1 MPSRQPSLR
10 TDDVHRHVREH
21 AVATAG
27 RGRLGVELE
36 WLTWPLD
43 DPARPICFD
52 QLRTEVAG
60 PLPRGGRLTFEPG
73 GQVELS
79 SLPQAGIGAA
89 HAAVAADLA
98 VLRGRIGDAG
108 VDLVGLGLD
117 PFRPCRRVVG
127 GPRYDAMEAYF
138 DGAGSA
144 GRRMMCGTASIQ
156 LNLDMTGE
164 GTPGARWELAHAI
177 GPVLAAAC
185 ANSPIV
191 GGRPSRWRSARLA
204 VWAAIDRTRTAP
216 ACTSGLAIGDD
227 AAESTASPS
236 DQWAQYALGARVM
249 LVRAGP
255 GRFVPVFEHLTFEEW
270 MSRGHELGYPTAD
283 DLAYHLTTLFP
294 PVRLRGWM
302 ELRMV
307 DALPEPWWR
316 VPGAVATALLDDP
329 EAAAVARE
337 ATAPTAHLWHQAA
350 RLGLSH
356 PALAASARRCFVA
369 AIAALPRLGAD
380 PETQAACAAFFD
392 RFVAR
397 GRCPADEVLDR
408 WAADRQVA

>member
-1 MPSRQPSLR
+1 MPARQPSLR
-10 TDDVHRHVREH
+10 TDDVYRYVREH

-27 RGRLGVELE
+27 CGRLGVELE
-36 WLTWPLD
+36 WLTCPLD
-43 DPARPICFD
+43 DPAGPVRFD
-52 QLRTEVAG
+52 QVRSAVAG
-60 PLPRGGRLTFEPG
+60 PLPKGGRVTFEPG

-79 SLPQAGIGAA
+79 SLPYPGIAAA

-98 VLRGRIGDAG
+98 ALRGRLGAAG
-108 VDLVGLGLD
+108 IELVGLGLD
-117 PFRPCRRVVG
+117 PFRPCRRLVG

-138 DGAGSA
+138 DSGGSA
-144 GRRMMCGTASIQ
+144 GRRMMCGTASLQ

-164 GTPGARWELAHAI
+164 GTPEARWALAHAI
-177 GPVLAAAC
+177 GPMLAAAC

-216 ACTSGLAIGDD
+216 ALTSDIATCDSD
-227 AAESTASPS
+227 SPS
-236 DQWAQYALGARVM
+236 DQWARYALDARVM

-255 GRFVPVFEHLTFEEW
+255 ERFVPVFEHLTFEEW
-270 MSRGHELGYPTAD
+270 MSRGHELGYPTDD

-329 EAAAVARE
+329 VAAAEARA
-337 ATAPTAHLWHQAA
+337 ATAPTAHLWRQAA

-356 PALAASARRCFVA
+356 PALAASARRCFTA
-369 AIAALPRLGAD
+369 AIAARPRLGAD
-380 PETQAACAAFFD
+380 PETQAVCAAFFD

-408 WAADRQVA
+408 WVAERQVA

>member
-1 MPSRQPSLR
+1 MPAPQPSLR

-36 WLTWPLD
+36 WLTCPLD
-43 DPARPICFD
+43 DPARPISLG
-52 QLRTEVAG
+52 QLRTAVAG

-79 SLPQAGIGAA
+79 SLPHAGIAAA
-89 HAAVAADLA
+89 HAAVAADLGA
-98 VLRGRIGDAG
+98 LRGRLGDAG

-117 PFRPCRRVVG
+117 PFRPCRRLVG

-138 DGAGSA
+138 DGSGRA
-144 GRRMMCGTASIQ
+144 GRRMMCGTASVQ
-156 LNLDMTGE
+156 LNLDMEGE
-164 GTPGARWELAHAI
+164 GTPGARWALAHAI

-191 GGRPSRWRSARLA
+191 AGRPSRWRSARLA

-216 ACTSGLAIGDD
+216 ALTSDIATCDSD
-227 AAESTASPS
+227 SPS
-236 DQWAQYALGARVM
+236 DQWARYALDARVM

-255 GRFVPVFEHLTFEEW
+255 ERFVPVFEHLTFEEW
-270 MSRGHELGYPTAD
+270 MSRGHELGYPTDD

-329 EAAAVARE
+329 VAAAEARA
-337 ATAPTAHLWHQAA
+337 ATAPTAHLWRQAA

-356 PALAASARRCFVA
+356 PALAASARRCFIA
-369 AIAALPRLGAD
+369 AIGALPRLGAD
-380 PETQAACAAFFD
+380 PETQAVCAAFFD

-408 WAADRQVA
+408 WAAERQVA

>member
-1 MPSRQPSLR
+1 VPARQPSLR

-27 RGRLGVELE
+27 SGRLGVELE
-36 WLTWPLD
+36 WLTYLLD
-43 DPARPICFD
+43 DPTAPVGFD
-52 QLRTEVAG
+52 QLQAAAAG

-79 SLPQAGIGAA
+79 SLPHAGIAEA
-89 HAAVAADLA
+89 HSAVAADLS
-98 VLRGRIGDAG
+98 VLRGRLGDAG
-108 VDLVGLGLD
+108 IDLVGLGLD
-117 PFRPCRRVVG
+117 PFRPSRRLVR

-138 DGAGSA
+138 DGDGSA
-144 GRRMMCGTASIQ
+144 GRRMMCGTASVQ
-156 LNLDMTGE
+156 LNLDLTGT
-164 GTPGARWELAHAI
+164 GTPGSRWALAHAI

-191 GGRPSRWRSARLA
+191 AGRPSGWRSARLA

-216 ACTSGLAIGDD
+216 AFTDD
-227 AAESTASPS
+227 RRSPS
-236 DQWAQYALGARVM
+236 DQWARYALDARVM
-249 LVRAGP
+249 LVRARP
-255 GRFVPVFEHLTFEEW
+255 ERFFSVFEHLTFEEW
-270 MSRGHELGYPTAD
+270 MSCGHELGYPTED

-307 DALPEPWWR
+307 DALPDPWWR

-329 EAAAVARE
+329 EAAAEARA
-337 ATAPTAHLWHQAA
+337 ATAPTVGLWRQAA

-356 PALAASARRCFVA
+356 PALGASARRCFTA

-380 PETQAACAAFFD
+380 PETQAVCAAFFD

-408 WAADRQVA
+408 WAAERQVA

>member
-1 MPSRQPSLR
+1 VPARQPSLR
-10 TDDVHRHVREH
+10 TDDVYRYVREH

-27 RGRLGVELE
+27 SGRLGVELE
-36 WLTWPLD
+36 WLTYLLG
-43 DPARPICFD
+43 DPASSVRFE
-52 QLRTEVAG
+52 QLRAAVAG
-60 PLPRGGRLTFEPG
+60 PLPGGGRLTFEPG

-79 SLPQAGIGAA
+79 SLPHPGIAAA
-89 HAAVAADLA
+89 HAAVAADLD
-98 VLRGRIGDAG
+98 VLRGRLADAG
-108 VDLVGLGLD
+108 IDLIGLGLD
-117 PFRPCRRVVG
+117 PLRPCHRLVR

-138 DGAGSA
+138 DGGGSA
-144 GRRMMCGTASIQ
+144 GRRMMCGTASVQ
-156 LNLDMTGE
+156 LNLDLMGE
-164 GTPGARWELAHAI
+164 GTPGSRWALAHAI

-191 GGRPSRWRSARLA
+191 AGRPSGWRSARLA

-216 ACTSGLAIGDD
+216 ALTDD
-227 AAESTASPS
+227 GEPPS
-236 DQWAQYALGARVM
+236 DQWARYALEARVM
-249 LVRAGP
+249 LVRARP
-255 GRFVPVFEHLTFEEW
+255 ERFVSVFEHLTFEEW
-270 MSRGHELGYPTAD
+270 MSSGHELGYPTED

-329 EAAAVARE
+329 AAAAEARA
-337 ATAPTAHLWHQAA
+337 ATAPTARLWRQAA

-356 PALAASARRCFVA
+356 PALAASARRCFNA

-380 PETQAACAAFFD
+380 PETQAACATFFD

-397 GRCPADEVLDR
+397 GRCPADDVLDR
-408 WAADRQVA
+408 WAAERAVA

>member
-1 MPSRQPSLR
+1 VPARQPSLR

-21 AVATAG
+21 SVATAG

-36 WLTWPLD
+36 WLTCP
-43 DPARPICFD
+43 FD
-52 QLRTEVAG
+52 EPSAPVRFDRLRTAVAE

-79 SLPQAGIGAA
+79 SLPHAGIAAA
-89 HAAVAADLA
+89 HAAVATDLA
-98 VLRGRIGDAG
+98 CLRARLVDAG
-108 VDLVGLGLD
+108 TELVGLGLD
-117 PFRPCRRVVG
+117 PSRPCRRLVG

-144 GRRMMCGTASIQ
+144 GRRMMCSTASVQI
-156 LNLDMTGE
+156 NLDMTGE

-191 GGRPSRWRSARLA
+191 AGRPSRWRSARLA
-204 VWAAIDRTRTAP
+204 VWAGIDRTRTA
-216 ACTSGLAIGDD
+216 AAFTGDH
-227 AAESTASPS
+227 ASPA
-236 DQWAQYALGARVM
+236 DQWARYALDARVM

-255 GRFVPVFEHLTFEEW
+255 ERFVPVFDHLTFEEW
-270 MSRGHELGYPTAD
+270 MSRGHELGYPTDD

-316 VPGAVATALLDDP
+316 VPGAVAVALLDDP
-329 EAAAVARE
+329 EAAAEARA
-337 ATAPTAHLWHQAA
+337 ATASTAHLWRQAA

-356 PALAASARRCFVA
+356 PGLAASARRCFTA

-380 PETQAACAAFFD
+380 AATQAACAAFFD

-397 GRCPADEVLDR
+397 GRCPADDVLER

>member
-1 MPSRQPSLR
+1 MPARQPSLR

-21 AVATAG
+21 AVASAG
-27 RGRLGVELE
+27 SGRLGVELE
-36 WLTWPLD
+36 WLTCPLD
-43 DPARPICFD
+43 DPTQPVGFD
-52 QLRTEVAG
+52 RMRAAAAG

-79 SLPQAGIGAA
+79 SLPHAGIAAA

-98 VLRGRIGDAG
+98 ALRGRLGGAG
-108 VDLVGLGLD
+108 IDLVGMGLD
-117 PFRPCRRVVG
+117 PSRPCRRLVR

-144 GRRMMCGTASIQ
+144 GRRMMCGTASVQ

-164 GTPGARWELAHAI
+164 GTPSARWALAHAI
-177 GPVLAAAC
+177 GPMLAAAC
-185 ANSPIV
+185 ANSPIM

-216 ACTSGLAIGDD
+216 ALTHDG
-227 AAESTASPS
+227 ASPS
-236 DQWAQYALGARVM
+236 DQWARYALDARVM

-255 GRFVPVFEHLTFEEW
+255 ERFVSVFEHLTFAEW
-270 MSRGHELGYPTAD
+270 MARGHELGYPTDD

-329 EAAAVARE
+329 AAAAEARA
-337 ATAPTAHLWHQAA
+337 ATAPTARLWRQAA

-356 PALAASARRCFVA
+356 PALGAAARRCFTA
-369 AIAALPRLGAD
+369 AMAALPRLGAD
-380 PETQAACAAFFD
+380 SDTQAAVAAFFD

-397 GRCPADEVLDR
+397 GRCPADDVLDR

>member
-52 QLRTEVAG
+52 QLRTAVAG

-79 SLPQAGIGAA
+79 SLPHWPSNLCAPPIAVCTAPMLVPSRPTWLWKPSAA
-89 HAAVAADLA
+89 WPVQPPP
-98 VLRGRIGDAG
+98 V
-108 VDLVGLGLD
+108 
-117 PFRPCRRVVG
+117 FRP
-127 GPRYDAMEAYF
+127 D
-138 DGAGSA
+138 
-144 GRRMMCGTASIQ
+144 TAPCASETLLREEPNGLKSIQ